1 MAIGY
6 VPRNVSL
13 PVSPISGVVTDE
25 VVSKPFAI
33 TAPGSLHLVVK
44 ILAEDVAA
52 TGTITA
58 KLQTAIDNEWEDS
71 KTVAISADGSFY
83 IKLLAEASGDQTHL
97 PLLGVGRVVITTT
110 NAADEVTVT
119 GVMVLQEQ

>member
-13 PVSPISGVVTDE
+13 PVSPISGVVTDAA
-25 VVSKPFAI
+25 VSKPFAI

-44 ILAEDVAA
+44 ISAEDVAA

-58 KLQTAIDNEWEDS
+58 KLQTAIDSGWEDS
-71 KTVAISADGSFY
+71 KTVEIDDDGDFY
-83 IKLLAEASGDQTHL
+83 IKLLAESSGDQTYL